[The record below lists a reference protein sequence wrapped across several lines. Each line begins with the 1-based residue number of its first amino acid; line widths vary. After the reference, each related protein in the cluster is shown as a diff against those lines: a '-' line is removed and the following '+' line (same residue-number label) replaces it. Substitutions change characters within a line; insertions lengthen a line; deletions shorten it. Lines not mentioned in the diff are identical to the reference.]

1 MWGHGEMTSGCGKGV
16 RGTDAEKG
24 AKDELNL
31 LTVAYPKYYVHTVF
45 LFSGLSGKLY
55 SVIIIYLLFY
65 FYFFTL
71 FFSFLKS

>member
-1 MWGHGEMTSGCGKGV
+1 MLTLK
-16 RGTDAEKG
+16 KG

-55 SVIIIYLLFY
+55 LVIIIYLLFY
-65 FYFFTL
+65 FYYFIL
-71 FFSFLKS
+71 VFSFLKS